1 MNQNEPKQSN
11 ATHNQ
16 QNSRPIFPYHAHNQS
31 DFGKPFINERDFI
44 YLDISKMGFIFDYT
58 SIIVGRWKSRFKI
71 FEFKC
76 LRNQ

>member
-1 MNQNEPKQSN
+1 MYQTSQNKVMQPTISN
-11 ATHNQ
+11 
-16 QNSRPIFPYHAHNQS
+16 NSRPIFPYHVHNQS
-31 DFGKPFINERDFI
+31 DFDKPFINGRDFI

-71 FEFKC
+71 FEFKW